1 MRIFTVN
8 INLNVD
14 KNGHFEQS
22 GRYSHPASKSDMMK
36 NETFF
41 YNIMN

>member
-1 MRIFTVN
+1 MLTVN
-8 INLNVD
+8 IYLKVD

-22 GRYSHPASKSDMMK
+22 GRCSHPASKSDMMK

-41 YNIMN
+41 LNNIMN